1 MVCGVTVFWQVTR
14 GLEAGCVWFGGSRH
28 LPRLDE
34 EGAAG
39 PGREVRGGVT
49 THVGTAEQSVWGR
62 GGPLDLRGIRDLH

>member
-14 GLEAGCVWFGGSRH
+14 GLEAGCVWFGGSPH

-39 PGREVRGGVT
+39 PGREVRGVSPHTWALLSSRSGEEGDPWT
-49 THVGTAEQSVWGR
+49 
-62 GGPLDLRGIRDLH
+62 